1 MSECLGRKLT
11 KDSLLEAEFKP
22 MDKLNRTFKAENACA
37 LTTPDHIPLRPR
49 KAPRSMKAMGS
60 SRPAKGAPWYRK
72 SKLSRV
78 SILGGENSQ
87 SGLLYLVNYSHG
99 KDKRT
104 ANYFY
109 IPTRFSVAVTTSRL
123 SQEIALPKRAH
134 STTYMYLPR

>member
-1 MSECLGRKLT
+1 M
-11 KDSLLEAEFKP
+11 DEF
-22 MDKLNRTFKAENACA
+22 NRTFKTEIAST
-37 LTTPDHIPLRPR
+37 LTTPDHTPLLGQTAKKSAAQQESYGSFASCQGR
-49 KAPRSMKAMGS
+49 AM
-60 SRPAKGAPWYRK
+60 YRK

-87 SGLLYLVNYSHG
+87 SGFLHLVNYSHG

-109 IPTRFSVAVTTSRL
+109 IPTHFSVAVIISRP

-134 STTYMYLPR
+134 STIYMYVPR